1 MIIKEPTPYREP
13 RQKDTKEVK
22 DEDQFSIESLV
33 NLVTVYTG
41 YTKGQARNIIT
52 AVISK
57 KSANLIGDV
66 IDWCVHIKE
75 VQNDMAIIEL
85 VAKGEA
91 LVERHEGK
99 FKLIEKVGNAR

>member
-1 MIIKEPTPYREP
+1 MTIVKKEAAP
-13 RQKDTKEVK
+13 KE
-22 DEDQFSIESLV
+22 EFSIESLV
-33 NLVTVYTG
+33 NLVVVYTG

-57 KSANLIGDV
+57 ESSNLIGDV
-66 IDWCVHIKE
+66 IDWCVHIKQ

-91 LVERHEGK
+91 LVERAEGK
-99 FKLIEKVGNAR
+99 FKLIEKVGNNR